1 MNNIDRTSS
10 NQILST
16 MKIKPKTIYQS
27 HFQSNKDNKISS
39 FLRYIQNKLTYK
51 TKEKNKSQSISL
63 VFNKK
68 NHNNSSQIFS
78 LKKIY
83 PLIQKPKL
91 QKIQKYNQRNNKFT
105 NVMHISRAN
114 STIHSSISSPIKKS
128 KNKSY
133 SSLKM
138 RFDSFDELDID
149 DIVHNQ
155 LKVYHNIIDKIAI

>member
-1 MNNIDRTSS
+1 MNNIGKTSS

-51 TKEKNKSQSISL
+51 KKEKNKSQSISL

-83 PLIQKPKL
+83 PLIQ
-91 QKIQKYNQRNNKFT
+91 I
-105 NVMHISRAN
+105 
-114 STIHSSISSPIKKS
+114 
-128 KNKSY
+128 
-133 SSLKM
+133 
-138 RFDSFDELDID
+138 
-149 DIVHNQ
+149 
-155 LKVYHNIIDKIAI
+155 